1 MMMRRGAGFT
11 TRTYGLLALAVMVAS
26 GCFFMRDPL
35 DPLGELDHR
44 AVREL
49 TRAEQAARSRSAY
62 ERARG
67 RVTGVKRGMSVTEA
81 EVVLGA
87 TVIAERHDE
96 NEDEAGLPRKKL
108 IDGLLCTTDPSSLR
122 QRWLFGYDDGGVEL
136 IGFAIEFERKK
147 PDDED
152 WVVRGFVRDPADDCP
167 DAGDEGEPNGEAP
180 R

>member
-1 MMMRRGAGFT
+1 MMGRGARFT
-11 TRTYGLLALAVMVAS
+11 TRTYGLLALAAMVAS

-62 ERARG
+62 DRARG
-67 RVTGVKRGMSVTEA
+67 RIAGVKRGMSAAEV

-87 TVIAERHDE
+87 IVIAERHDE

-108 IDGLLCTTDPSSLR
+108 IDGWLCTTDPSSQR

-152 WVVRGFVRDPADDCP
+152 WVVHGIDRDPEDDCP
-167 DAGDEGEPNGEAP
+167 DVGDEGEPKGEAP

>member
-1 MMMRRGAGFT
+1 MMMRREARLAS
-11 TRTYGLLALAVMVAS
+11 RTYGVLALAAMLAS

-49 TRAEQAARSRSAY
+49 TRAEQTARSRSAY

-67 RVTGVKRGMSVTEA
+67 RITGVKRGMSAAET

-108 IDGLLCTTDPSSLR
+108 IDGWLCTTEPSGLR
-122 QRWLFGYDDGGVEL
+122 QRWLFGYDEGGVEL
-136 IGFAIEFERKK
+136 VGFAIELERSK
-147 PDDED
+147 PDDDD
-152 WVVRGFVRDPADDCP
+152 WVVRGIDRDPADDCP
-167 DAGDEGEPNGEAP
+167 DAGDEGASNDEAP